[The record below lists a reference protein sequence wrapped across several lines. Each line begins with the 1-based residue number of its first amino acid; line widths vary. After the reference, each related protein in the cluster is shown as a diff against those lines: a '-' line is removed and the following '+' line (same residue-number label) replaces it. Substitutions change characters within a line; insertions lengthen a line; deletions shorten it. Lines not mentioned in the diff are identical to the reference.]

1 MGRGGTGVTVD
12 GAIIRIAFTP
22 PGGKPIRET
31 FKVNGVAVEP
41 TPANLKAA
49 LRVRAAIDR
58 AIQLGTFELGEF
70 FPHSKRATAKVAS
83 TFGDVADDWRASKGQ
98 LADATRDQY
107 RLSVAF
113 WKGLLGAETP
123 MEALTFQRLA
133 KVIGEHPWAS
143 AKSANNRLIPLRGIF
158 EFHYSGPKA
167 GQNPMVG
174 IKNLKVIKKLPDPL
188 TAGERDAI
196 LGDLAKHYDP
206 RVLAYFQFA
215 FFTGLRPEELI
226 ALQWGDVDGRRS
238 MVRVQRV
245 RTFKGSERDGSKTHA
260 ERDVDLVPEA
270 LAALQIMRPWTSM
283 QGDGAAIFQNPVT
296 GKPWHDERSQRDH
309 YWKPALKRLRIRSRR
324 PYCTRHTFATVAL
337 MGGVNPAYIAAQLG
351 HSTPKTTFDK
361 YARWIADGGAAAK
374 ALAVALSTQPAQALA
389 ASG

>member
-1 MGRGGTGVTVD
+1 M
-12 GAIIRIAFTP
+12 
-22 PGGKPIRET
+22 
-31 FKVNGVAVEP
+31 
-41 TPANLKAA
+41 
-49 LRVRAAIDR
+49 RVRASIDR
-58 AIQLGTFELGEF
+58 AIQLGTFDLAEF
-70 FPHSKRATAKVAS
+70 FPHSKRAAAKVA
-83 TFGDVADDWRASKGQ
+83 TNFGDVAADWLASKGQ
-98 LADATRDQY
+98 MADATRDQY
-107 RLSVAF
+107 RLSVNF
-113 WKGLLGAETP
+113 WRELLGAGTP
-123 MEALTFQRLA
+123 MDALTFQRLA

-158 EFHYSGPKA
+158 EFHYSGPRA
-167 GQNPMVG
+167 AQNPMAG
-174 IKNLKVIKKLPDPL
+174 IKNLKVVKKLPDPL

-215 FFTGLRPEELI
+215 FFTGMRPEELI
-226 ALQWGDVDGRRS
+226 ALQWGDIDGRRS
-238 MVRVQRV
+238 MARVQRV

-283 QGDGAAIFQNPVT
+283 QGEAAAIFQNPVT

-351 HSTPKTTFDK
+351 HATPKTTFDK
-361 YARWIADGGAAAK
+361 YARWISDGGAAAK
-374 ALAVALSTQPAQALA
+374 VLAQALA
-389 ASG
+389 TKPAAGTLQQAAGGG